1 MTALQTALEAVLRS
15 PEPQHLVSLQ
25 EALWLHRAALPPEE
39 RSRVDEALAVAGDF
53 YRYLVDLQ
61 ARLSARQFSE
71 LASWL
76 DMAAV
81 GAVALEHVTAGSR
94 AWSELATA
102 ALSEALMAVGS
113 RQYVK
118 AWSAELQGVDL
129 RAAWSLRDTL
139 WRVSLAWQPNMDPE
153 ARLALVQ
160 RLTGP
165 LLDGSLSP
173 AGKLVLLARLYQ
185 VLLALQGMRLL
196 APHEPGE

>member
-1 MTALQTALEAVLRS
+1 MIALQTALEAVLRS
-15 PEPQHLVSLQ
+15 PQPHHLVSLQ
-25 EALWLHRAALPPEE
+25 DALWLHRAASPED
-39 RSRVDEALAVAGDF
+39 RSPVDEALAIAGDF

-81 GAVALEHVTAGSR
+81 GAVALEHVTAGGG
-94 AWSELATA
+94 AWTELATA

-139 WRVSLAWQPNMDPE
+139 WRVSVAWQPNMDPE
-153 ARLALVQ
+153 ARLALVK
-160 RLTGP
+160 RLTDP
-165 LLDGSLSP
+165 LLDAGLSP
-173 AGKLVLLARLYQ
+173 EGKLLLLARLYQ
-185 VLLALQGMRLL
+185 VLLALQVMRLISL
-196 APHEPGE
+196 HRAGE